1 MNNNL
6 KIFDNNINNKYKL
19 IPFNLKLSDY
29 RNKYEAPASKEWKN
43 TAYFYDKNNLK
54 NIPLNDININKM
66 IKSYFNLHLKNKFLG
81 LKHMSLKR
89 RHSLLRRIYVS
100 NVEIKH
106 TNNKAIITLY
116 VINTQKNTL
125 YKRYI
130 KSKRFFESLKL
141 NILKIQQN
149 LFENKIKFLKDKL
162 IKSLLSNRFILKR
175 TRVLE
180 FKFELLNKI
189 MNYCNLS
196 FNEHIKKNIFNK
208 LKFVRKINIIRKH
221 VYTYKINKF
230 KFEEIY
236 FLYKLNNILE
246 KILNKKIEY
255 NIINLKSLVYNTDIF
270 TKALALKLR
279 KRKFFVMRGINSI
292 INRARFPK
300 VNTIME
306 RADLRKYKDA
316 NLVHNKYKDVH
327 LLSNLGHSED
337 FFMFLR
343 NMYNIHSKYLKSHT
357 LRLTSEGLINPSYS
371 LTGIN
376 NKKME
381 KTIKRLIFNSIK
393 YKNMGGIRL
402 EIKGRLTRRFRAD
415 RAVYKLKWK
424 GGLKNIDSSFNN
436 LSSVLYRGH
445 FKPNVTY
452 SIANSKRRIGAFAVK
467 GWISGK

>member
-1 MNNNL
+1 
-6 KIFDNNINNKYKL
+6 
-19 IPFNLKLSDY
+19 
-29 RNKYEAPASKEWKN
+29 
-43 TAYFYDKNNLK
+43 
-54 NIPLNDININKM
+54 M

-162 IKSLLSNRFILKR
+162 IKSLLNNRFILKR

-208 LKFVRKINIIRKH
+208 LKFIRKINIIRKH

-236 FLYKLNNILE
+236 FLYKLNNSLV

-270 TKALALKLR
+270 TKALAFKLK
-279 KRKFFVMRGINSI
+279 KRKFFLMRGLNSI
-292 INRARFPK
+292 ISRAKFPK
-300 VNTIME
+300 VNTVIE
-306 RADLRKYKDA
+306 RADLSKLKDT

-327 LLSNLGHSED
+327 LLSNLKNNED

-343 NMYNIHSKYLKSHT
+343 NMYNIHNKYLKSHT
-357 LRLTSEGLINPSYS
+357 LRLTSIGLV
-371 LTGIN
+371 GIN

-381 KTIKRLIFNSIK
+381 EVIKRLIFNSIK
-393 YKNMGGIRL
+393 HKNMGGIRL
-402 EIKGRLTRRFRAD
+402 EIKGRLTRRYRAD
-415 RAVYKLKWK
+415 RAVYKLK
-424 GGLKNIDSSFNN
+424 
-436 LSSVLYRGH
+436 
-445 FKPNVTY
+445 
-452 SIANSKRRIGAFAVK
+452 
-467 GWISGK
+467 

>member
-1 MNNNL
+1 MKNNL
-6 KIFDNNINNKYKL
+6 KIFNNNINNKYKL

-29 RNKYEAPASKEWKN
+29 REKYEAPVSKEWKN

-54 NIPLNDININKM
+54 NIPLNDLNINKK
-66 IKSYFNLHLKNKFLG
+66 IQSYFNLHFKNKFID

-116 VINTQKNTL
+116 VINTQKRTL
-125 YKRYI
+125 YKRYM
-130 KSKRFFESLKL
+130 KSKRFFESLRFNIL
-141 NILKIQQN
+141 NIQKKYFEYRIQILKYK
-149 LFENKIKFLKDKL
+149 LRESFLN
-162 IKSLLSNRFILKR
+162 NRFILKR
-175 TRVLE
+175 TKALQFTFE
-180 FKFELLNKI
+180 FLNKI
-189 MNYCNLS
+189 MNYFNIS
-196 FNEHIKKNIFNK
+196 FNKYIKNNVFNK
-208 LKFVRKINIIRKH
+208 LKFVRKINVIRKH
-221 VYTYKINKF
+221 VYAYKLNRF

-236 FLYKLNNILE
+236 FLYKLNNSLV

-270 TKALALKLR
+270 TKALALKLK
-279 KRKFFVMRGINSI
+279 KRKFFVMRAINSI
-292 INRARFPK
+292 INRAKFPK
-300 VNTIME
+300 VNTVIE
-306 RADLRKYKDA
+306 RADLSKIKDT

-327 LLSNLGHSED
+327 LLSNLNNNED

-343 NMYNIHSKYLKSHT
+343 NMYNIHNKYLKSHT
-357 LRLTSEGLINPSYS
+357 LRLTSTGLQNSSYS
-371 LTGIN
+371 LIGIN

-381 KTIKRLIFNSIK
+381 KVIKRLIFNSIK
-393 YKNMGGIRL
+393 HKNMGGIRL
-402 EIKGRLTRRFRAD
+402 EIKGRLTRRYRAD

-424 GGLKNIDSSFNN
+424 GGLKNIESSFNR

-445 FKPNVTY
+445 FKPNVAY
-452 SIANSKRRIGAFAVK
+452 SITNSKRRVGAFAVK